1 MKVAVKNEKEV
12 VMYNEK
18 VMTEDE
24 ALVAAQNGDNTKI
37 AVMPKE
43 VFDSLLKHGPKAVQR
58 IDLEFG
64 DGIGL
69 RSLLYD
75 GNAMSDESVVT
86 VSQFGLVYGLCDDES
101 RTAFADGILCIPTD
115 TAEVLCKTGTKS
127 NYEIYADSEQSK
139 ALSETRTLEDFLSL
153 ISDESQ
159 KEIWGD
165 ELILRWKEGTNAV
178 FKISSDKKAPS
189 CMSKDTGDT
198 IPNISGITDFC
209 SNEKLMNVFD
219 GLLEEACRQWCCFID
234 DTPERKDGEG
244 FADFFYEICNQKATE
259 FIEDC
264 STQATVSLS
273 TCIDY
278 LKTIPKDGGLYS
290 DFVMLVC
297 FVFNRSENEINR
309 AVKGDK
315 YWII

>member
-1 MKVAVKNEKEV
+1 MKVAIKGENKV

-24 ALVAAQNGDNTKI
+24 ALVAARNGDNTKI

-75 GNAMSDESVVT
+75 GDAMSDKSVVT

-101 RTAFADGILCIPTD
+101 RTTFADGILCIPTD
-115 TAEVLCKTGTKS
+115 TAEILCKTETKS
-127 NYEIYADSEQSK
+127 NYEIYADSEQPK
-139 ALSETRTLEDFLSL
+139 VLSETKALDDFLSL

-159 KEIWGD
+159 KGLWGD
-165 ELILRWKEGTNAV
+165 ELIERWKTCTNAV
-178 FKISSDKKAPS
+178 FNKKASS
-189 CMSKDTGDT
+189 CMSNDTSDT
-198 IPNISGITDFC
+198 IPNIGGIADFC

-234 DTPERKDGEG
+234 DAPERKDGEG
-244 FADFFYEICNQKATE
+244 FAGFFYEICNQKAAE

-264 STQATVSLS
+264 SAQTTVSLG

-278 LKTIPKDGGLYS
+278 LKTILKDPELYS
-290 DFVMLVC
+290 DFLMLVC
-297 FVFNRSENEINR
+297 FVFNRLEIEINQ
-309 AVKGDK
+309 AVRGDK

>member
-37 AVMPKE
+37 AVMPKG

-58 IDLEFG
+58 LDLEFG

-75 GNAMSDESVVT
+75 GDAMSDESAVT
-86 VSQFGLVYGLCDDES
+86 ISQLGLVYGLCVDAS
-101 RTAFADGILCIPTD
+101 RTTFADGILCIPTD
-115 TAEVLCKTGTKS
+115 TAEILCKTETKS
-127 NYEIYADSEQSK
+127 NYEIYADNEQPK

-165 ELILRWKEGTNAV
+165 ELISRWKAGTNAI

-189 CMSKDTGDT
+189 YMSKDTGDT

-209 SNEKLMNVFD
+209 SNEKLMNIFD

-234 DTPERKDGEG
+234 DAPERKDGEG
-244 FADFFYEICNQKATE
+244 FADFFYEICNQKAAE